1 MHLADGILTE
11 PGLVV
16 ALDVAGAGAV
26 AVALRRAFDAGSRHI
41 AWTGTLAAFVL
52 AAQALNVPLVPGA
65 SAHAIGT
72 ALLVLC
78 LGPARAVVAITA
90 VLLVQALL
98 FGDGGL
104 TVIGLNVLDMA
115 VLPTLVT
122 YGLSRVFGRSPRGLA
137 WTGFLGAWLGTTL
150 GATLLASVLV
160 LGAGAPATLTFAW
173 LVGVQAL
180 AGLAEGALT
189 AVAVRELARRAPRL
203 LGIGATSDDV
213 PLALDDVR
221 APARVASR
229 RGIRWA
235 AVALVI
241 AVILVP
247 FASSTPDA
255 LAVVI
260 RHLHAP

>member
-1 MHLADGILTE
+1 MHLADGILDQ

-26 AVALRRAFDAGSRHI
+26 AVALRRAFDAGSRDV

-52 AAQALNVPLVPGA
+52 AAQAINVPLVPGA

-98 FGDGGL
+98 LGDGGL

-115 VLPTLVT
+115 VLPAIVT
-122 YGLSRVFGRSPRGLA
+122 YGLSRMLGRSPRGLA
-137 WTGFLGAWLGTTL
+137 LTGFLGAWLGTTL
-150 GATLLASVLV
+150 GASLLASMLV
-160 LGAGAPATLTFAW
+160 IGAGAPVKMTFAW

-180 AGLAEGALT
+180 AGIAEGVLT

-203 LGIGATSDDV
+203 LGIGSTLAGV
-213 PLALDDVR
+213 PRSLDDVGTE
-221 APARVASR
+221 PATPH
-229 RGIRWA
+229 RGARWA
-235 AVALVI
+235 AAALVI

-247 FASSTPDA
+247 FASGTPDA
-255 LAVVI
+255 LAVVL